1 MAEKAKKKYSKNF
14 LSAHGFKNEEG
25 WESFMDVNQ
34 LVYKLDEIVY
44 RIGLK
49 SI

>member
-1 MAEKAKKKYSKNF
+1 MAENAKKKYSKNF
-14 LSAHGFKNEEG
+14 LSAHGFNKEEG
-25 WESFMDVNQ
+25 WESFVDTNQ
-34 LVYKLDEIVY
+34 LIYKLDEVIN